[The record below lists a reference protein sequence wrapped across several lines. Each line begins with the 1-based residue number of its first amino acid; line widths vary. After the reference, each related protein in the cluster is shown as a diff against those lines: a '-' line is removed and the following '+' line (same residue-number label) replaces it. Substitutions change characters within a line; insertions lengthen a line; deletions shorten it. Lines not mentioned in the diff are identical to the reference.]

1 MQGAPRLDDLIHAIE
16 QRHPDGDPLR
26 QLSDAVLLGEHLGE
40 LADHLIGHF
49 VDRAR
54 RAGASWTLI
63 GQSMGVTKQAAQ
75 KRFVPHEP
83 TSPESGLQIFARYND
98 AARRAVV
105 QGQQE
110 AQRSGRDN
118 IHPGH
123 LLLGLVRE
131 PDTPV
136 AAVLDAVG
144 VAPEQV
150 RDTVTEVLTPGGEPT
165 EGPVPF
171 TTSSKKAL
179 ELAHRTAL
187 RLGHEYIG
195 AEHLLL
201 GVLSV
206 DGDPEIDAVRELG
219 LTGAR
224 AEAEIR
230 RLTA

>member
-1 MQGAPRLDDLIHAIE
+1 M
-16 QRHPDGDPLR
+16 
-26 QLSDAVLLGEHLGE
+26 VLLGEHLGE

-144 VAPEQV
+144 AALAVVAQNLWVLGIAVALMGTTGSVFLLARQSWLTARAPV
-150 RDTVTEVLTPGGEPT
+150 RIRARAMSTMGWVQRVGLFLGPVIMAAVLT
-165 EGPVPF
+165 
-171 TTSSKKAL
+171 
-179 ELAHRTAL
+179 
-187 RLGHEYIG
+187 IW
-195 AEHLLL
+195 
-201 GVLSV
+201 
-206 DGDPEIDAVRELG
+206 REWLDRD
-219 LTGAR
+219 LPPPPPP
-224 AEAEIR
+224 
-230 RLTA
+230 